1 MAIRDSGFSQK
12 WKKLRNVDWVEPAS
26 PRILFMPNIPL
37 KSTGYNATVISI
49 FYKAL
54 KSMPAYKIS
63 MSFDSRT
70 TAEIVATVNVW

>member
-1 MAIRDSGFSQK
+1 
-12 WKKLRNVDWVEPAS
+12 
-26 PRILFMPNIPL
+26 MPNIPL
-37 KSTGYNATVISI
+37 KSTGDNATIISL
-49 FYKAL
+49 FYKEL

>member
-1 MAIRDSGFSQK
+1 
-12 WKKLRNVDWVEPAS
+12 
-26 PRILFMPNIPL
+26 MPNIPL

-70 TAEIVATVNVW
+70 SAEILVTVNVW